1 MAIIVDKLKKRQDIA
16 LACKDT
22 LIEQGINNVSIS
34 SLTKA
39 AGISKGSFYDYFTN
53 KEDLLFEVINIYLS
67 IHNKIK
73 ESRLNAVNTAREKV
87 KVFLQI
93 FYEEDD
99 GSLRGL
105 YKEFLSIT
113 LSNPSKE
120 MMEYHLKRNDEYYK
134 WFESIFDN
142 GIKNGELKPVSKE
155 VVNGLYILGNGI
167 FISRLTCN
175 SVQSGQNEVDEFIDT
190 IFNFIEV

>member
-1 MAIIVDKLKKRQDIA
+1 MAIIVDKIKKRQDIA
-16 LACKDT
+16 LACKDI
-22 LIEQGINNVSIS
+22 LIKQCINNVSIA

-67 IHNKIK
+67 FHNEIK
-73 ESRLNAVNTAREKV
+73 QNKLNSVNSAREKV
-87 KVFLQI
+87 KVFLQV

-99 GSLRGL
+99 DNLKEL
-105 YKEFLSIT
+105 YREFLSIT

-134 WFESIFDN
+134 WFESIFEN
-142 GIKNGELKPVSKE
+142 GIKKGELKPISRE
-155 VVNGLYILGNGI
+155 VVNGLYILGHGV
-167 FISRLTCN
+167 FMSRLTCN
-175 SVQSGQNEVDEFIDT
+175 SIQSNQTEADKFIDA